1 MGPVAGQ
8 VESAVFSW
16 PMDNRTTTA
25 AVVVILCGF
34 LAATVLA
41 QDVIPLDRVIKSQ
54 RGTVTQ
60 KIANTDISIDYGRP
74 VARGREIYGSLVPYG
89 RIWHPGA
96 NDATSM
102 TISRDI
108 EVNGKPLPKGSY
120 SLWTIPGAE
129 TWTVIFSTVAYTF
142 HTNYPGEQRDALRLE
157 VKPETGAHMETLT
170 YYFPVVDGKDATLRF
185 HWGTVIVP
193 LAVKVH

>member
-1 MGPVAGQ
+1 MKAL
-8 VESAVFSW
+8 AI
-16 PMDNRTTTA
+16 A
-25 AVVVILCGF
+25 C
-34 LAATVLA
+34 LAALLLGTGLA
-41 QDVIPLDRVIKSQ
+41 AQRDEIIPLDRVVKSQ

-74 VARGREIYGSLVPYG
+74 VARGRDIYGSLVPFG

-96 NDATSM
+96 NDATAM
-102 TISRDI
+102 RVSRDI
-108 EVNGKPLPKGSY
+108 EINGKALPKGAY
-120 SLWTIPGAE
+120 SLWTIPRADA
-129 TWTVIFSTVAYTF
+129 WTFIFSTVADTF
-142 HTNYPGEQRDALRLE
+142 HTNYPGEQRDALRIE

-193 LAVKVH
+193 LAIKVQ

>member
-1 MGPVAGQ
+1 MG
-8 VESAVFSW
+8 
-16 PMDNRTTTA
+16 NRTTTG
-25 AVVVILCGF
+25 AVVGVLCAVLAGTVI
-34 LAATVLA
+34 A

-60 KIANTDISIDYGRP
+60 KIANTDISIEYGRP
-74 VARGREIYGSLVPYG
+74 VARGRELYGSLVPYG

-96 NDATSM
+96 NNATSM

-120 SLWTIPGAE
+120 SLWTIPGPE
-129 TWTVIFSTVAYTF
+129 TWTFIFNTVADAF
-142 HTNYPGEQRDALRLE
+142 HLNYPGEQRDALRLE

-193 LAVKVH
+193 LAIKVQ

>member
-1 MGPVAGQ
+1 MKALVGLALALGLTAVL
-8 VESAVFSW
+8 SAQR
-16 PMDNRTTTA
+16 DE
-25 AVVVILCGF
+25 
-34 LAATVLA
+34 
-41 QDVIPLDRVIKSQ
+41 VIPLDRVTKSQ
-54 RGTVTQ
+54 RGTVSQ
-60 KIANTDISIDYGRP
+60 KIANTDITIDYGRP

-102 TISRDI
+102 TVSRNI
-108 EVNGKPLPKGSY
+108 EVNGKALPKGSY
-120 SLWTIPGAE
+120 SLWTIPRADA
-129 TWTVIFSTVAYTF
+129 WTFIFSTVADTF

-185 HWGTVIVP
+185 HWGTLIVP
-193 LAVKVH
+193 LSIKVP

>member
-1 MGPVAGQ
+1 MKSIVIG
-8 VESAVFSW
+8 F
-16 PMDNRTTTA
+16 A
-25 AVVVILCGF
+25 AALT
-34 LAATVLA
+34 LATGAFA
-41 QDVIPLDRVIKSQ
+41 QRDEIIPLDRVIKSQ

-60 KIANTDISIDYGRP
+60 RVANTDISIEYGRP

-89 RIWHPGA
+89 RMWHPGA

-102 TISRDI
+102 TVSRNI
-108 EVNGKPLPKGSY
+108 EVNGKALPKGSY
-120 SLWTIPGAE
+120 SLWTIPRADA
-129 TWTVIFSTVAYTF
+129 WTFIFSTVADTF

-185 HWGTVIVP
+185 HWGTLIVP
-193 LAVKVH
+193 LSIKVP

>member
-1 MGPVAGQ
+1 MAIKTAPIVGVLC
-8 VESAVFSW
+8 AV
-16 PMDNRTTTA
+16 
-25 AVVVILCGF
+25 
-34 LAATVLA
+34 LAATVIA

-60 KIANTDISIDYGRP
+60 KIANTDISIEYGRP
-74 VARGREIYGSLVPYG
+74 VARGRELYGSLVPYG

-102 TISRDI
+102 TVSRDI
-108 EVNGKPLPKGSY
+108 EINGKPLRKGSY
-120 SLWTIPGAE
+120 SLWTIPGPE
-129 TWTVIFSTVAYTF
+129 TWTFMFSKEWDVF
-142 HTNYPGEQRDALRLE
+142 HTSYPGQHNDALRLE

-193 LAVKVH
+193 LAIKVQ